1 MKRIGNL
8 WPAITEFANLHA
20 AYRLARRGKGGR
32 EEVARFA
39 FQLERH
45 LLRLQWG
52 LQQGDYRP
60 GDYRLF
66 TLYERKPRRIAA
78 APFRD
83 RVVHHAVMRVIEPPL
98 DRRFIHDS
106 YACRKGKGV
115 HAAVDRYQ
123 HWARRYAYVMQLDIK
138 AYFPSINHAVLK
150 RVLRH
155 YLKDTQTLTLLDTI
169 IDHSP
174 ADERAAP
181 GCGIPI
187 GNLTSQFFANLYLN
201 RLDHCIKQQ
210 LGVTAYL
217 RYVDDLVLLANDKQ
231 QFWDWHAVIVD
242 SLRQHEGLELH
253 DPLITPARL
262 GIDLFGY
269 RVWPDKRR
277 LRNDNG
283 HRFARK
289 HRRRAR
295 LYAGGRLE
303 LADMLPSMQAWI
315 SHARHGDTE
324 GLRKAI
330 FSGTVFSRGD

>member
-1 MKRIGNL
+1 MKRIGNT
-8 WPAITEFANLHA
+8 WPAITDFANLHA
-20 AYRLARRGKGGR
+20 AYRLARRGKSGR

-45 LLRLQWG
+45 LLRLQWE
-52 LQQGDYRP
+52 LQQGGYHP

-83 RVVHHAVMRVIEPPL
+83 RVVHHAVMRAIEPPL
-98 DRRFIHDS
+98 DRCFIHDS

-123 HWARRYAYVMQLDIK
+123 NWAQRYAYVMQLDIK
-138 AYFPSINHAVLK
+138 AYFPSIDHAILK
-150 RVLRH
+150 RTLRH
-155 YLKDTQTLTLLDTI
+155 YLKDAHTLTLLDRI

-174 ADERAAP
+174 EDERTEP

-210 LGVTAYL
+210 LGVNAYL
-217 RYVDDLVLLANDKQ
+217 RYVDDLVLLANDKRQ
-231 QFWDWHAVIVD
+231 LWGWHAAIVD

-253 DPLITPARL
+253 DPLITPVRL

-295 LYAGGRLE
+295 LYAEGRCE
-303 LADMLPSMQAWI
+303 LADFQPSMQAWI
-315 SHARHGDTE
+315 GHARHGDTE
-324 GLRKAI
+324 GLRTAL
-330 FSGTVFSRGD
+330 FSGTVFSRGN